1 MTKKEK
7 LTLKLKI
14 MIKFSKKTA
23 FILMITIT
31 IGLGFSLNNVNW
43 ENINGNIYNELKLPS
58 ICLSLSIYFMLYY
71 VKILKEEKK

>member
-1 MTKKEK
+1 
-7 LTLKLKI
+7 

-23 FILMITIT
+23 FFLMIIIT

-43 ENINGNIYNELKLPS
+43 ENVSGNIYKELRMPS

-71 VKILKEEKK
+71 VRILKKESKLK